1 MRGAA
6 LALLI
11 GAGLVFAVGLA
22 GMDRPAAY
30 GQRPVGANPT
40 ASGTGF
46 RTAQAGDWMALVG
59 DSPDGRQ
66 QLMVIDTKSRA
77 VGVYHI
83 DRSSGQIVLKSV
95 RNVQW
100 DLQMDDFNGGAPSPQ
115 EIRLLLPS
123 RN

>member
-6 LALLI
+6 LALVI

-22 GMDRPAAY
+22 GMDRPTAY
-30 GQRPVGANPT
+30 GQRPAGANPT
-40 ASGTGF
+40 ASGSGF

-100 DLQMDDFNGGAPSPQ
+100 DLQMDDFNGGAPTPQ

>member
-1 MRGAA
+1 
-6 LALLI
+6 
-11 GAGLVFAVGLA
+11 
-22 GMDRPAAY
+22 
-30 GQRPVGANPT
+30 
-40 ASGTGF
+40 
-46 RTAQAGDWMALVG
+46 MALVG

-100 DLQMDDFNGGAPSPQ
+100 DLQMDDFNGGAPTPQ